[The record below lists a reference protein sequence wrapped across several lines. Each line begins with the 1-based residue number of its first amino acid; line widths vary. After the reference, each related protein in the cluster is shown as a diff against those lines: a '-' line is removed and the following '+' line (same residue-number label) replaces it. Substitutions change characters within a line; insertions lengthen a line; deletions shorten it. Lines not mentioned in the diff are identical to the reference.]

1 MKISSQQYAQGLHEL
16 VVGKSQAEA
25 KVVISDFLNFL
36 VKNNDVVQANKII
49 SSFDEMVKKAAG
61 ELEIEIVS
69 ARPLSKKIDDFLKI
83 YLKKKSG
90 AQSFDIKEKINKEI
104 IGGFILRYSD
114 KVVDASLKQN
124 LLDFQKQLSN

>member
-49 SSFDEMVKKAAG
+49 SSFDELVKKAAG
-61 ELEIEIVS
+61 ELEIELVS
-69 ARPLSKKIDDFLKI
+69 ARPLSKKIDELLKI

>member
-1 MKISSQQYAQGLHEL
+1 MKISSQQYAQGLYEL
-16 VVGKSQAEA
+16 VAGKSQAEA
-25 KVVISDFLNFL
+25 KVLISDFLNFL
-36 VKNNDVVQANKII
+36 IKNNDVVQANKII
-49 SSFDEMVKKAAG
+49 SSFDELVKKAAG

-90 AQSFDIKEKINKEI
+90 AQSFDIKEKINEEI
-104 IGGFILRYSD
+104 IGGFILRYNN